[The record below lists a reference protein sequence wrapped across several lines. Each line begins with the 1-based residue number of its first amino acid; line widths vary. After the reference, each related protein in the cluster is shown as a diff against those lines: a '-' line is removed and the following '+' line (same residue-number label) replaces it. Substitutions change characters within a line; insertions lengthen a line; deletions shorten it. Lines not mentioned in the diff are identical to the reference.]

1 MKLREVDND
10 METLFINAA
19 ADTFEFNVSTEQ
31 NGGTVEGVIRYHPFL
46 FDKETYPVYPEAP
59 SVEQGIH
66 TLEPGIFNEMTC
78 NSFWIEILE
87 FILDLLFDSFQR
99 KC

>member
-46 FDKETYPVYPEAP
+46 FYKETYPKDP
-59 SVEQGIH
+59 SGEQGIH
-66 TLEPGIFNEMTC
+66 TLKPGIFNEMTC

-87 FILDLLFDSFQR
+87 FILDLLVDSFQR

>member
-1 MKLREVDND
+1 MKLWEVDND

-19 ADTFEFNVSTEQ
+19 EDTFEFNVSTEQ

-46 FDKETYPVYPEAP
+46 FDKETYPKDP

-66 TLEPGIFNEMTC
+66 TLKPGILNKMTC

-87 FILDLLFDSFQR
+87 FILDLLFNSF
-99 KC
+99 